1 MTENFCCAVLC
12 YEETYSS
19 FGTQNVAISRELEDT
34 YNLGGVK
41 SACKDPSFV
50 QNLIICT
57 LDMATSKMAF
67 FDLNLHVLQVATS
80 NSINWGRSAVQ

>member
-34 YNLGGVK
+34 YMSHYKKKLANVVVHTMYILTPNLFNLK
-41 SACKDPSFV
+41 
-50 QNLIICT
+50 QNRKQ
-57 LDMATSKMAF
+57 D
-67 FDLNLHVLQVATS
+67 
-80 NSINWGRSAVQ
+80 